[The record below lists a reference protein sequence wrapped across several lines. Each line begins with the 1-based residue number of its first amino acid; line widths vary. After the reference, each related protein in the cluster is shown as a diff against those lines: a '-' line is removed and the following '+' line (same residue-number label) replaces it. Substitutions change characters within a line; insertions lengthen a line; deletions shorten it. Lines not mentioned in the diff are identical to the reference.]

1 MHKRVATRPVVG
13 ALFGIVAVLA
23 ALNWHI
29 FQSTV
34 EISPIAPPHDQVEVP
49 LSSSIDL
56 VTPLDGKAAAQFG
69 QMVERPL
76 FNPNRKPIKR
86 EIPVG
91 TGRDTNPGDL
101 KLIGVMKVG
110 DQPSRALIRS
120 ASTQTGK
127 WLAEG
132 EEFDGW
138 TLLKVGARSVTVG
151 SAGQLHELAL
161 AAPRREADDEPHSEL
176 SKRR

>member
-1 MHKRVATRPVVG
+1 VG
-13 ALFGIVAVLA
+13 ALFGIVAILA

-29 FQSTV
+29 AQSTV
-34 EISPIAPPHDQVEVP
+34 EISPLSPPHGHIGVP

-56 VTPLDGKAAAQFG
+56 VTPLDRKAVGQFE

-86 EIPVG
+86 EIRTD

-101 KLIGVMKVG
+101 KLIGVIKVG

-120 ASTQTGK
+120 ANTQTGK

-132 EEFDGW
+132 DEFDGW
-138 TLLKVGARSVTVG
+138 TLLKVGARSVTIE
-151 SAGQLHELAL
+151 SAGQLHELVL
-161 AAPRREADDEPHSEL
+161 AAPRREAEDEPSSEF